1 MSLKLRFVVGSSSR
15 LRDEAL
21 APLLA
26 EWTGTVKRAAD
37 PADLRS
43 ILVDIDTPSLFGE
56 PTLWL
61 VRGGEAWVKQKAADL
76 QAMVGQEAAGGALIV
91 VTPGIDGRTPLA
103 KALPANPGTVHP
115 AGPPWEGLRWG
126 EATAACKA
134 WIAERLAAHPAG
146 VQRPVLCADRLY
158 AHCGEDADAIL
169 AAIDV
174 LLLYAD
180 ETAVTPEGIDAVVV
194 GAAERPVWEFS
205 AAVLGG
211 DASKAIA
218 LLHAGQGIDP
228 PRALA
233 TLIGEIR
240 KQLACLAADD
250 DATAAAIAGMRG
262 RPNLR
267 MARRQAQG
275 IGRGPLVRLLG
286 GAVRTQRLLR
296 TGGTDHALEL
306 EVLVLHAR
314 QLLAAG
320 RR

>member
-1 MSLKLRFVVGSSSR
+1 MLKVRAIVGASAR

-26 EWTGTVKRAAD
+26 AWTGAVKRAAD

-43 ILVDIDTPSLFGE
+43 ILVDIDTPSLFGQ
-56 PTLWL
+56 PTLWV
-61 VRGGEAWVKQKAADL
+61 VRGGENWVKQKAADL
-76 QAMVGQEAAGGALIV
+76 QALVGQEGDGGGLILV
-91 VTPGIDGRTPLA
+91 APAIDGRTPLA
-103 KALPANPGTVHP
+103 KALAAHPGTLTE
-115 AGPPWEGLRWG
+115 AEPPWTGLRWG
-126 EATAACKA
+126 EATAACKG
-134 WIAERLAAHPAG
+134 WIAERLALHPAG

-158 AHCGEDADAIL
+158 AHCGEDADALL

-174 LLLYAD
+174 LGLHAA
-180 ETAVTPEGIDAVVV
+180 EEPITPEGVDAVVV

-205 AAVLGG
+205 AAVLAG
-211 DASKAIA
+211 DASKAIQ
-218 LLHAGQGIDP
+218 LLHAGQGIEP
-228 PRALA
+228 PRALS
-233 TLIGEIR
+233 TLISELR
-240 KQLACLAADD
+240 KQIACLAADD
-250 DATAAAIAGMRG
+250 DATAAAIAGLRG